1 MLEPEEAADVPG
13 PDIGRTRI
21 DVDGE
26 VEVVA
31 HGDAHLP
38 VRARAGRLED
48 VEALDDEDV
57 RAADGD
63 AGAGDDVVRVV
74 RVDGGADLRRS
85 GLHGGQEAQQAAPV
99 VGFREALAAAEAAAG
114 QLCVGEQEAVGREQL
129 DAGGVRPARQHLSQ
143 QACGRRLAHRDGP
156 GHADD
161 EGRALGRGFESL
173 VRQGGEELAGDL
185 VLLAAGG
192 GVQVEQAGQREVDG
206 LHLLDVDAL
215 AQAAQPG
222 DIRRGQGQRGRV
234 GQAGPLLA
242 REVPVRRLRVRVRA
256 PAGTESGQ
264 PAGRIGE
271 GRRRLRVVLNHAADC
286 SMSGGEP
293 RLAGVA

>member
-1 MLEPEEAADVPG
+1 LEPEEAADVPG

-99 VGFREALAAAEAAAG
+99 VGFREALAAAEA
-114 QLCVGEQEAVGREQL
+114 
-129 DAGGVRPARQHLSQ
+129 
-143 QACGRRLAHRDGP
+143 
-156 GHADD
+156 
-161 EGRALGRGFESL
+161 
-173 VRQGGEELAGDL
+173 
-185 VLLAAGG
+185 
-192 GVQVEQAGQREVDG
+192 
-206 LHLLDVDAL
+206 
-215 AQAAQPG
+215 
-222 DIRRGQGQRGRV
+222 
-234 GQAGPLLA
+234 
-242 REVPVRRLRVRVRA
+242 
-256 PAGTESGQ
+256 
-264 PAGRIGE
+264 
-271 GRRRLRVVLNHAADC
+271 
-286 SMSGGEP
+286 
-293 RLAGVA
+293 